1 MGRNEITSEGNVSS
15 YGIAAVSDS
24 SPPRALTSLGWVT
37 ILYGMQ
43 CCALIV
49 KVTIYRKPTQ
59 TLR

>member
-1 MGRNEITSEGNVSS
+1 MGRNELTSEGNVSS
-15 YGIAAVSDS
+15 YGIAAVSD
-24 SPPRALTSLGWVT
+24 PLPRALTSLGWVT
-37 ILYGMQ
+37 IYGMQ